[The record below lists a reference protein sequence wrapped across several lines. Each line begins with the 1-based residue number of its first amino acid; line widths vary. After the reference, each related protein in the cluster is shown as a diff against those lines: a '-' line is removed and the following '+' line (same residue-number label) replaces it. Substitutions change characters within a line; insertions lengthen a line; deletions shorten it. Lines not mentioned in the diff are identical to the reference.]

1 MTHEETRMIL
11 ATLKAAYP
19 QAYQRMTVEDAKIM
33 INLWQEMLDH
43 PYQLVAAA
51 VKTIIASDR
60 SGRPPTIGQVN
71 DKIAQL
77 TAGRQMTEGEAWVCV
92 QAALRTSTNN
102 CEAEFAKL
110 PPRVQ
115 RLVGSPNQLREWAV
129 MDSSEVQ
136 TVVASNFQ
144 RSYRA
149 RAASDREYEALPESI
164 KTMVT
169 GLLPSMDQAE
179 QRDFESL
186 RADAIKQLEAAT

>member
-1 MTHEETRMIL
+1 MTYEETRIIL

-19 QAYQRMTVEDAKIM
+19 QAYQKMTVEDAKVM
-33 INLWQEMLDH
+33 VNLWQEMLDH
-43 PYQLVAAA
+43 PYQVVAAA

-60 SGRPPTIGQVN
+60 SGWPPTIGQVN

-77 TAGRQMTEGEAWVCV
+77 TAGRQMTEGEAWACV
-92 QAALRTSTNN
+92 QAALRNSAYGAD
-102 CEAEFAKL
+102 EEYSKL

-115 RLVGSPNQLREWAV
+115 RLVGSPNQLREWAM
-129 MDSSEVQ
+129 MDSPEVQ

-164 KTMVT
+164 KTMVA
-169 GLLPSMDQAE
+169 GLLPPMEQAE
-179 QRDFESL
+179 QRDFEAL
-186 RADAIKQLEAAT
+186 RATAIKQLEGA